1 MLWCKEYS
9 SYGDKLLD
17 RVTMSDNASG
27 YTGHVHDTETGITC
41 MQARYH
47 IPEIGRFMSTDSVGF
62 KNAVSFYR
70 YVYGNNNPY
79 KYTDIKGELAFL
91 AFL

>member
-1 MLWCKEYS
+1 VLWCKEYS

-70 YVYGNNNPY
+70 YVYGIIIRIN
-79 KYTDIKGELAFL
+79 IRI
-91 AFL
+91 

>member
-1 MLWCKEYS
+1 
-9 SYGDKLLD
+9 
-17 RVTMSDNASG
+17 MSDNASG

-47 IPEIGRFMSTDSVGF
+47 IPEIGRFMSTDSVG
-62 KNAVSFYR
+62 
-70 YVYGNNNPY
+70 Y
-79 KYTDIKGELAFL
+79 KMLFRFVVMDMEIITRINITDIKGGFAFL